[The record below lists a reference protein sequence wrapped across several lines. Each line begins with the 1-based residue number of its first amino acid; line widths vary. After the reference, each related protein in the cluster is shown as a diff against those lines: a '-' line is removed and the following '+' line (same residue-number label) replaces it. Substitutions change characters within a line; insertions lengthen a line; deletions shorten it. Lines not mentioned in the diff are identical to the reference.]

1 MAQNTNQQQGTRKG
15 VQNSPNEDLRKGQPG
30 GRSADPDGRERG
42 LGDQDRNEDRDAPE
56 RDKNPDDLE

>member
-42 LGDQDRNEDRDAPE
+42 LGDQDRN
-56 RDKNPDDLE
+56 

>member
-1 MAQNTNQQQGTRKG
+1 VEFSDGH
-15 VQNSPNEDLRKGQPG
+15 KGQPD
-30 GRSADPDGRERG
+30 GRSADPGRERG